1 VNYIAT
7 NFATSTWKFTVPRAR
22 ILLIFAVLLYASA
35 IVLGHERYLSVE
47 HAFWGF
53 NQPHYDPLA
62 LFVIL
67 VFVIGPASVMPL
79 YFNRPST
86 LFIYS
91 LTFFVYIPG
100 LVIAMLN
107 RVDALE
113 TYFWLFFNFCIGLVV
128 CSLLV
133 RMAGGQLLKEKA
145 PSRFM
150 IGFNLCGALVCFIV
164 LFATYRDVLS
174 FSGLN
179 EIYLQREKGA
189 ATSLFIGYSQV
200 YLAYFFSPVLFVFG
214 VLYKR
219 LLLALLGFSGFIF
232 IYMITAERTVLLLP
246 FILLLVAMAFK
257 TRGFGA
263 RNGYGLFLLG
273 AVFVAL
279 ISMLFE
285 QSHIVSQ
292 LGIYFFMRLIAIPGL
307 FVSQY
312 YDLFSVQGYTHWSHV
327 SVIGNLFEVPS
338 AYAGDEKWPALGK
351 ILAERVLG
359 IQSQSN
365 AGFVATDGV
374 AALGSIGVLLI
385 CLLYSGWLLL
395 LDYVARGWSLLF
407 LMTVLFPLAFITT
420 NGSFFTVLTSFGGAL
435 WIVLLWI
442 DKYRFRLMPRAS
454 K

>member
-1 VNYIAT
+1 MNNIAT
-7 NFATSTWKFTVPRAR
+7 NLAATTWKFTVPRAR
-22 ILLIFAVLLYASA
+22 ILLIFSVLLYVAA
-35 IVLGHERYLSVE
+35 LILGHERYLAVE

-53 NQPHYDPLA
+53 NQPHYDLLT
-62 LFVIL
+62 LFVTVVLAI
-67 VFVIGPASVMPL
+67 VPASVMPL
-79 YFNRPST
+79 YFDRPST
-86 LFIYS
+86 LFINA
-91 LTFFVYIPG
+91 LAFFVYIPG

-107 RVDALE
+107 RVDALDA
-113 TYFWLFFNFCIGLVV
+113 YFWLFFNFCLGLLI

-133 RMAGGQLLKEKA
+133 RSTGRSLVEEKV

-150 IGFNLCGALVCFIV
+150 IGFNLCGALFCFIV
-164 LFATYRDVLS
+164 LFLTYRDILT

-189 ATSLFIGYSQV
+189 ATSLFIGYCQV
-200 YLAYFFSPVLFVFG
+200 YLAYFFSPVLFVSG

-219 LLLALLGFSGFIF
+219 LFLALLGFSGFIF
-232 IYMITAERTVLLLP
+232 IYMITAERTVILLP
-246 FILLLVAMAFK
+246 FILLVVAMAFK
-257 TRGFGA
+257 IGGFGA

-279 ISMLFE
+279 VSMLFE
-285 QSHIVSQ
+285 QSQLVSQ
-292 LGIYFFMRLIAIPGL
+292 FGVYFFMRLIAIPGL

-327 SVIGNLFEVPS
+327 SVIGNLFEVPR

-374 AALGSIGVLLI
+374 AAFGSIGVLII

-395 LDYVARGWSLLF
+395 LDHVSRGWSPLF

-420 NGSFFTVLTSFGGAL
+420 NGSFFTILASFGGAL
-435 WIVLLWI
+435 WIVLLWV
-442 DKYRFRLMPRAS
+442 DKYRFRLIREAG

>member
-1 VNYIAT
+1 MNSVAQSPT
-7 NFATSTWKFTVPRAR
+7 VSSWKYTVPRAR
-22 ILLIFAVLLYASA
+22 MLLIFSVLLYVAA
-35 IVLGHERYLSVE
+35 LVLGQERYLSVE

-53 NQPHYDPLA
+53 NKPHYDPLA
-62 LFVIL
+62 LFVTAMFAVL
-67 VFVIGPASVMPL
+67 PASVMPL
-79 YFNRPST
+79 YFNKPST
-86 LFIYS
+86 LFIYA
-91 LTFFVYIPG
+91 LAFFVYMPG

-107 RVDALE
+107 RVDALDA
-113 TYFWLFFNFCIGLVV
+113 YFWLFFNFCIGLVI

-133 RMAGGQLLKEKA
+133 RSVGRPSLKEKA
-145 PSRFM
+145 PSRFL

-164 LFATYRDVLS
+164 LFLTYREVLS

-189 ATSLFIGYSQV
+189 ATSLFIGYCQV
-200 YLAYFFSPVLFVFG
+200 YLAYFFSPVLFVSG

-219 LLLALLGFSGFIF
+219 LLLVLLGFSGFIF

-246 FILLLVAMAFK
+246 FIMLLVALAFK
-257 TRGFGA
+257 IRGFGA
-263 RNGYGLFLLG
+263 RNGYGLFLFG
-273 AVFVAL
+273 AVSVVL
-279 ISMLFE
+279 ISLLFE
-285 QSHIVSQ
+285 QFHIMSQ

-338 AYAGDEKWPALGK
+338 AFAWDEKWPALGK

-374 AALGSIGVLLI
+374 AAFGSIGVLVI

-395 LDYVARGWSLLF
+395 LDYVSRGWSLLF

-420 NGSFFTVLTSFGGAL
+420 NGSLFTVLTSFGGAL
-435 WIVLLWI
+435 WIILLWI
-442 DKYRFRLMPRAS
+442 DKYRFRLKGGAG